1 MNKDDD
7 LKKVNFA
14 DIARTENLK
23 RRKYITT
30 VAFEIHLQLT
40 ITHKH
45 MKMRKKKSKCR
56 HKYYYN
62 IYLLQNKKKV
72 NHLQNTVYLG

>member
-45 MKMRKKKSKCR
+45 MKMRKK
-56 HKYYYN
+56 N
-62 IYLLQNKKKV
+62 QNVDTNTITIFIYCKTKKK
-72 NHLQNTVYLG
+72 